1 MIANIEQ
8 KFDLRSHLDKLEPT
22 KRKNRY
28 ICPVCGGNDLTIDP
42 KTGKYQ
48 CWHGCSCRDIREAVS
63 PWDEVKKT
71 LQDNPT
77 RKTTRSQP
85 HKKPKP
91 VPIPAG
97 ELVLAFLPE
106 KPTDHPQTNKN
117 PFIPDWLSSQG
128 VPSNATETRYWYSQ
142 TQWVSR
148 FEWEEPENPSGHD
161 KTIRQGHIKPD
172 GTTKWAKGNQDWK
185 PYRLEEAILR
195 GKGKW
200 VLGLEGEP
208 CVEIARSLQ
217 LAAITWQGGSWT
229 DTEIGSGLWQLKQE
243 GVPGLVY
250 WRDRDEAGEKKARQI
265 QDAAAKIKFP
275 VIVLDPLK
283 IWENMPHKGDLADW
297 VAWGQAQGMN
307 TEDFIG
313 KLEQEIHSAVE
324 ARRQQQPSSLDEAE
338 RIADEDFSDSIF
350 HKYEYTQETKRV
362 LYSDQPWICVFD
374 QLYYWNGNHYKHSPD
389 VVERRKIAEF
399 LNDYGVPVKK
409 GNFLTITYPY
419 AKASCV
425 NAVLD
430 WIKANASVAP
440 ELVNPPGINCTNG
453 VLKINW
459 LASSPSW
466 ALIPHDPSQYYLYEP
481 IVTYN
486 PNADEEACNKLL
498 EALEPEQQTIFL
510 RTIAASLDLKT
521 VRKYKGRM
529 VRALLLKGLGS
540 NGKDTLREVVRLMYG
555 KIGLTGCTLS
565 DFAQYDNGRKFP
577 LAKLGR
583 ARVNWASENANFIKL
598 DSLQSLKAAITG
610 DSLSVEGKG
619 KDENEYDP
627 TAVLLFNCN
636 DVPRLTGTMEAIA
649 SRYGVLTF
657 NKTFKIHADTSI
669 GEIEADPRFKYDPD
683 FLQHSVLSAFL
694 NRVLSELVNL
704 MRSGIDYSSTEK
716 AMRDIQAENSHL
728 MRWSQETGLSYVEGS
743 ELRIKEIWERL
754 EQWYLDNGYLSYE
767 ESSNGKKRAI
777 WVDPAS
783 KSDRLVKGANQ
794 IVQRLSEI
802 FPKAKYLVL
811 PGSNARVLRGIGFLD
826 QSVNQFEQ
834 GVNQFVN
841 QSPKEENTLESL
853 PNQGFNDSSVNHLT
867 TLTSEDGK
875 VKNFESK
882 DKVDF
887 SEPPLDFQKADPS
900 AEVVNTVNGERSLP
914 KSEQELAA
922 PLTSSEAINE
932 AVNASY
938 KLVNGSIASSVNEAT
953 YVIEKDNKSPFQPG
967 DWVYHEN
974 FGDFGVVLKVVG
986 QDVFANWNTRTQW
999 NSKPL
1004 TSRYIRHAKRIINH

>member
-1 MIANIEQ
+1 MIATIEQ
-8 KFDLRSHLDKLEPT
+8 KFDLRDHIDKLEPT
-22 KRKNRY
+22 KSKNRY

-48 CWHGCSCRDIREAVS
+48 CWHGCECIDIREAVS

-71 LQDNPT
+71 LQFYPT
-77 RKTTRSQP
+77 RKPTRSQP
-85 HKKPKP
+85 HKLPKP

-97 ELVLAFLPE
+97 NIVLAYLPK
-106 KPTDHPQTNKN
+106 KPTDHPQIDKN
-117 PFIPDWLSSQG
+117 PFIPDWLSLQG
-128 VPSNATETRYWYSQ
+128 VPSYATETRYWYSL

-148 FEWEEPENPSGHD
+148 FEWEDQENPKGHD

-185 PYRLEEAILR
+185 PYRLEEAIAVSQE
-195 GKGKW
+195 KW
-200 VLGLEGEP
+200 ILGLEGEP

-229 DTEIGSGLWQLKQE
+229 DTEIGSGLWQLKQG
-243 GVPGLVY
+243 GVSGLVY
-250 WRDRDEAGEKKARQI
+250 WRDNDEAGEKKARQI
-265 QDAAAKIKFP
+265 MDAAAKIKFP

-283 IWENMPHKGDLADW
+283 IWENLPHKGDLADW
-297 VAWGQAQGMN
+297 VAWGKQQGMSDR
-307 TEDFIG
+307 DFVSRLEEEFRLEVERRRG
-313 KLEQEIHSAVE
+313 AELAETSEVDKLGSSEENPNFTPILEI
-324 ARRQQQPSSLDEAE
+324 
-338 RIADEDFSDSIF
+338 
-350 HKYEYTQETKRV
+350 TQTVKDY
-362 LYSDQPWICVFD
+362 LYSDKLWICVLD
-374 QLYYWNGNHYKHSPD
+374 QLYYWTGTNYKHSPN
-389 VVERRKIAEF
+389 VVEIKRVADF
-399 LNDYGVPVKK
+399 LNDYPVLDKN
-409 GNFLTITYPY
+409 GQVRHPY
-419 AKASCV
+419 ANPSKVRQCLEWVKMKLGVDPS
-425 NAVLD
+425 
-430 WIKANASVAP
+430 
-440 ELVNPPGINCTNG
+440 LVNPPGVNCTNG

-466 ALIPHDPSQYYLYEP
+466 ALMPHDPSQYYLYEP

-510 RTIAASLDLKT
+510 RTVAASLDLKT
-521 VRKYKGRM
+521 VRRYKGRM

-540 NGKDTLREVVRLMYG
+540 NGKDTLREIVRLMYG

-610 DSLSVEGKG
+610 DSLSAEGKG

-627 TAVLLFNCN
+627 TAVFLFNCN

-657 NKTFKIHADTSI
+657 NKTFKINADTSK

-683 FLQHSVLSAFL
+683 FLRHSVLSAFL
-694 NRVLSELVNL
+694 NRILSELVNL
-704 MRSGIDYSSTEK
+704 MRDGIDYSSTEK

-754 EQWYLDNGYLSYE
+754 EQWYIDNGYLTHE

-777 WVDPAS
+777 WVEPAS

-811 PGSNARVLRGIGFLD
+811 PGSNARVLRGIGFID

-841 QSPKEENTLESL
+841 QSTEEEKTLESL
-853 PNQGFNDSSVNHLT
+853 LNLGFNDSSVNQLT
-867 TLTSEDGK
+867 TLTNEEEE

-882 DKVDF
+882 GKIDF
-887 SEPPLDFQKADPS
+887 SSPSFENQKADPPS
-900 AEVVNTVNGERSLP
+900 DVVNTVNGDPSIP
-914 KSEQELAA
+914 QSEEELAV
-922 PLTSSEAINE
+922 PLTSELAINE
-932 AVNASY
+932 VVNVPSQ
-938 KLVNGSIASSVNEAT
+938 LVNGSIASSVREAT
-953 YVIEKDNKSPFQPG
+953 YVIEEDNDSPFQPG

-974 FGDFGVVLKVVG
+974 FCDFGVVLKVIG
-986 QDVFANWNTRTQW
+986 NEIFAHWNTRTQW
-999 NSKPL
+999 NGKPL
-1004 TSRYIRHAKRIINH
+1004 TLRCIRHAKCIINH